1 MDTLVKTGDVL
12 LGKYRVERV
21 LGKGG
26 MGLVVAARHLQLG
39 ELFAIKFLLP
49 STPEQPQLVERFV
62 REARAAARLRGDH
75 VARVH
80 DVGRT
85 EAGAPY
91 MVLEY
96 LQGSDL
102 RELVREKGPLPV
114 EDAALFVLQACDAI
128 AEAHAA
134 GIVHRDLKPANLFL
148 IRRPNG
154 SPSIKVLDFGVSKQT
169 GVDEVELTTTGAML
183 GSPMYMAPEQVA
195 CSKSADARTDIWAMG
210 VVLYELVTGRRPF
223 DAETVLKVVALVL
236 QAEPALPSELRP
248 DLPRSVEEVILRCMR
263 KRPEERF
270 QSIGELAAALR
281 EALSPAAFAAFA
293 GATIAHPPRPR
304 AASTPDATTV
314 SVPSLALEQASAAP
328 PGPSSTMATLSI
340 EVPAAPV
347 AAAPESAP
355 AVIELITTVHEP
367 TPTLRAPTHEAP
379 GTSGAAPAPRR
390 KATAA
395 MAVGAAVGLVV
406 LGGGAWWLVR
416 GRSSG
421 SAAAPASAAPAAVAP
436 GGAAAPA
443 EAAEAEVPSEAA
455 PRVEEAAP
463 AGAAAPAPPVSSTAA
478 AAASAASQ
486 QGPAPSS
493 AKAAPGAAPAPSARP
508 RAPGSTTE
516 RPTLW

>member
-49 STPEQPQLVERFV
+49 STPEQPELFERFV
-62 REARAAARLRGDH
+62 REARAAARLRSDH

-102 RELVREKGPLPV
+102 RDLVRKQGPLPV
-114 EDAALFVLQACDAI
+114 DDAVLFVLQACDGI
-128 AEAHAA
+128 AEAHAT

-154 SPSIKVLDFGVSKQT
+154 SPSVKVLDFGVSKQT
-169 GVDEVELTTTGAML
+169 GTDEVELTTTGAML

-195 CSKSADARTDIWAMG
+195 CSKSVDARADIWAMG
-210 VVLYELVTGRRPF
+210 AVLYELVTGRRPF
-223 DAETVLKVVALVL
+223 DAETVLMLVALVV

-248 DLPRSVEEVILRCMR
+248 DLPRAVEAVILRCMR

-281 EALSPAAFAAFA
+281 EALAPAALAAFD
-293 GATIAHPPRPR
+293 GATIAHPVRSSV
-304 AASTPDATTV
+304 ASTPDLRPS
-314 SVPSLALEQASAAP
+314 SVPSPALAQTSAAP
-328 PGPSSTMATLSI
+328 LGPSLISTLPVEA
-340 EVPAAPV
+340 PAAPL
-347 AAAPESAP
+347 AATPEGASTTVDPSKTAREPAPELHELSAR
-355 AVIELITTVHEP
+355 
-367 TPTLRAPTHEAP
+367 RAT
-379 GTSGAAPAPRR
+379 GGAPAPRR
-390 KATAA
+390 KTAG
-395 MAVGAAVGLVV
+395 MAVGAAVGLAI
-406 LGGGAWWLVR
+406 LGGGAWFVL

-421 SAAAPASAAPAAVAP
+421 TAAAPASAAPVV
-436 GGAAAPA
+436 AAPV
-443 EAAEAEVPSEAA
+443 EA
-455 PRVEEAAP
+455 AAP
-463 AGAAAPAPPVSSTAA
+463 AGAAAPAPPPSSTAA
-478 AAASAASQ
+478 IVAGEASQ

-493 AKAAPGAAPAPSARP
+493 TPPAPAAPAAPSPPPARP
-508 RAPGSTTE
+508 WAPGPTTQ